1 MERQCRKYAW
11 RRQLNNLKRSIR
23 LNDTVTRTTRGK
35 NDAHDYFKLM
45 TAPAINQKVNPTI
58 SRTDPVHRL
67 LRDTQYYFD

>member
-58 SRTDPVHRL
+58 SRTDPVRRL